1 MLPTPRSLSF
11 RILLAATLVAA
22 ALALAPV
29 ASQAAPP
36 SHTGAVP
43 IGLARTLPL
52 GTVVT
57 VEGSVTTPS
66 GDFASSFFDEGFA
79 VQDKTGGIYVSMADN
94 LGLKVRQRAR
104 VTGTLADSGGLLIL
118 VPASDSDVTVRGR
131 TGEVEPLFVATGSI
145 GEATE
150 GKIVEVVGRIDQPVV
165 SDLPFGYKIFV
176 DDGTGEIRVFVNL
189 ETGIDV
195 SQFHEGQR
203 GRVIGFS
210 GQFEDYEIDPRF
222 PSDIRVRR

>member
-1 MLPTPRSLSF
+1 MHAARSLSL
-11 RILLAATLVAA
+11 RTLLAASLVAA
-22 ALALAPV
+22 GLALAPIP
-29 ASQAAPP
+29 SQAAP
-36 SHTGAVP
+36 SAAIP
-43 IGLARTLPL
+43 IGVARTLPL

-57 VEGSVTTPS
+57 VEGSVTVPS

-79 VQDKTGGIYVSMADN
+79 VQDRTGGIYVSMADN
-94 LGLKVRQRAR
+94 LGLRVRQRAR

-118 VPASDSDVTVRGR
+118 VPASDGDVMVRGR

-150 GKIVEVVGRIDQPVV
+150 GKIVEVVGTIDQPVV

-189 ETGIDV
+189 GTGIDV

-203 GRVIGFS
+203 VRVIGFS
-210 GQFEDYEIDPRF
+210 GQFIDYEIDPRF
-222 PSDIRVRR
+222 PSDIRVVRR